1 MWITEP
7 IFPARATAAPGGGS
21 GGGNSGEFFPDDTV
35 DPCDLIVDGEPLDET
50 CQSDEVDSPMSKAEV
65 ADVFIEACDLPPTT
79 GQNEDVM
86 SDIFQ
91 ASVNAT
97 FNASS
102 PTSHSISTGYHHQHP
117 DELDGYSTAAFNMQ
131 DGSPIDLLTAIIES
145 KFTEDPSSQIGS
157 GQSKG
162 HIDALASTYD
172 LLPPGETFTGAPMYA
187 IVTNSQ
193 VSVDSIGRYGVGR
206 DHDLVTYANDENV
219 NFLHYRV
226 MRTWFGNMKLEGDVL
241 GEAQTTRS
249 AIQDFFGDFDVDFAI
264 DCTPAN

>member
-1 MWITEP
+1 
-7 IFPARATAAPGGGS
+7 
-21 GGGNSGEFFPDDTV
+21 
-35 DPCDLIVDGEPLDET
+35 LDET

-65 ADVFIEACDLPPTT
+65 ANVFIEACDLPPTT

-102 PTSHSISTGYHHQHP
+102 PPSHSINTGYHHQHP

-145 KFTEDPSSQIGS
+145 KFTEDASNGIRS
-157 GQSKG
+157 GQSEG

-264 DCTPAN
+264 DCTPEN